1 MGGSITSFAYD
12 PRPGSLRKLQ
22 SISALA
28 ADFKG
33 QNESAE
39 IVADASG
46 TFLYASNRGP
56 DNIAVF
62 AIDSAKGTLRL
73 VEHVS
78 TKGKTP
84 RNFAIDPTGRYLL
97 AANQE
102 SNGIVVFRIDPK
114 TGRLTDTGQSL
125 EMPSPVCL
133 VFVAAE

>member
-1 MGGSITSFAYD
+1 
-12 PRPGSLRKLQ
+12 
-22 SISALA
+22 
-28 ADFKG
+28 
-33 QNESAE
+33 
-39 IVADASG
+39 
-46 TFLYASNRGP
+46 
-56 DNIAVF
+56 
-62 AIDSAKGTLRL
+62 

-97 AANQE
+97 VANQE

-125 EMPSPVCL
+125 ETPSPVCL